1 MKDNT
6 FRKSINRLF
15 NFLKENRHHN
25 HLVQS
30 KSYKSFIEPFETTE
44 DKVYSLLHHI
54 ANTQSQ
60 PNINKLS
67 DFFQKIY
74 SEKDKLRSFHSFVE
88 LLANKKLESSN
99 YEVLF
104 KTMVRQSGWGKKTSA
119 LFTKTIY
126 HFHNGKYDGAFKIW
140 DDAPT
145 KIDINE
151 KIYLPVDAVIEAIFH
166 KLNPAIKWNFD
177 KVNKYLQNQYSSEQM
192 EVWDDLWFWGFISQ
206 KGSGLKRDFVWNEQK
221 YWCLLDTDKNAD
233 EILKIKSKSA
243 KFLLLFENLFYEN

>member
-1 MKDNT
+1 MTDNT
-6 FRKSINRLF
+6 FRNSINRLF

-30 KSYKSFIEPFETTE
+30 KSYKSFLEPFESTE

-60 PNINKLS
+60 PNLDKLS
-67 DFFQKIY
+67 DFFQKVY
-74 SEKDKLRSFHSFVE
+74 KGKNNLSSLKDFI
-88 LLANKKLESSN
+88 LLLNPNNTNKFNYQDLYESMIS
-99 YEVLF
+99 
-104 KTMVRQSGWGKKTSA
+104 QSGWGKKTSA

-126 HFHNGKYDGAFKIW
+126 HLHNGQYDGAFKIW

-145 KIDINE
+145 KIDVNE
-151 KIYLPVDAVIEAIFH
+151 KIYLPVDAVIEAIFY

-177 KVNKYLQNQYSSEQM
+177 KINKYLQNLYSSEQM

-221 YWCLLDTDKNAD
+221 YWCLLNTDKNAD
-233 EILKIKSKSA
+233 EILKIKSKST
-243 KFLLLFENLFYEN
+243 KFLLLFEN

>member
-1 MKDNT
+1 MTNKTLND
-6 FRKSINRLF
+6 SLNRLF
-15 NFLKENRHHN
+15 IFLQDNRDYN
-25 HLVQS
+25 HRVQS
-30 KSYKSFIEPFETTE
+30 ISYKTFLEPFETLN

-74 SEKDKLRSFHSFVE
+74 LHRDKLHTFQSFVE
-88 LLANKKLESSN
+88 LIANKELESSN
-99 YEVLF
+99 YEILY
-104 KTMVRQSGWGKKTSA
+104 KAMIIQSGWGKKTSA

-126 HFHNGKYDGAFKIW
+126 HLHNGKYDGAFKIW
-140 DDAPT
+140 DDAPN

-166 KLNPAIKWNFD
+166 KLNPEIKWSFD
-177 KVNKYLQNQYSSEQM
+177 KINKYLQNQYSSEQM

-206 KGSGLKRDFVWNEQK
+206 KGSGLDRDFVWNEQK
-221 YWCLLDTDKNAD
+221 YWCLLETDKNAD
-233 EILKIKSKSA
+233 VILNIKLKSA
-243 KFLLLFENLFYEN
+243 KFLLLLEN